1 MVHWVARTYNREQYR
16 GSQEAAPD
24 NRGTDAGYT
33 RGFDQ
38 VALSPGRKIRLLAG
52 VTKVRDTADPEVQ
65 GEFVQSLERGLAV
78 IRAFGFRRVSL
89 TITDVAEATGL
100 TRATAR
106 RFLLTLVRMGYVRN
120 DGREYWLR
128 PRVLELGYAYLSGI
142 ELTEAARP
150 FLDQLVHEVGEST
163 SIAVRDDDD
172 IVYVAHAAP
181 HRVMTINVPIGGRD
195 PLYCT
200 ALGRVLLASEPA
212 DEIDQY
218 LKTADLLAYTRA
230 TVTDPAG
237 LRQALERV
245 QADGYCLIEDEL
257 EDGLVALAV
266 PVQDADGAV
275 IAAMNLCAYSLR
287 TSPEELVSRGL
298 PLLQKAA
305 SDIEAEMRAAMQ
317 LSI

>member
-1 MVHWVARTYNREQYR
+1 
-16 GSQEAAPD
+16 
-24 NRGTDAGYT
+24 
-33 RGFDQ
+33 
-38 VALSPGRKIRLLAG
+38 LAG
-52 VTKVRDTADPEVQ
+52 VAKIRDAADPEVQ

-142 ELTEAARP
+142 ELPEVARP
-150 FLDQLVHEVGEST
+150 FLDELVDEVGEST

-172 IVYVAHAAP
+172 IIYVAHVAP
-181 HRVMTINVPIGGRD
+181 QRVMTINVPVGGRD

-200 ALGRVLLASEPA
+200 ALGRVLLAAEPA
-212 DEIDQY
+212 DEIDHY
-218 LKTADLLAYTRA
+218 LQTADLRAHTAA
-230 TVTDPAG
+230 TVTEPAG
-237 LRQALERV
+237 LRHALERV
-245 QADGYCLIEDEL
+245 TTDGYSLIEDEL

-266 PVQDADGAV
+266 PVRDADGTV
-275 IAAMNLCAYSLR
+275 IAAMNLCSYSLR
-287 TSPEELVSRGL
+287 TSPDELVGRGL
-298 PLLQKAA
+298 PLLRRAVA
-305 SDIEAEMRAAMQ
+305 GIEAEMRAALQ
-317 LSI
+317 LSV

>member
-1 MVHWVARTYNREQYR
+1 
-16 GSQEAAPD
+16 
-24 NRGTDAGYT
+24 
-33 RGFDQ
+33 
-38 VALSPGRKIRLLAG
+38 
-52 VTKVRDTADPEVQ
+52 VQ

-128 PRVLELGYAYLSGI
+128 PRVLELGYAYLAGI
-142 ELTEAARP
+142 ELPEAARP
-150 FLDQLVHEVGEST
+150 FMDDLVDEVGEST

-172 IVYVAHAAP
+172 IVYAAHVAP
-181 HRVMTINVPIGGRD
+181 HRVMTINVPIGSRD

-200 ALGRVLLASEPA
+200 ALGRVLLAAEPA
-212 DEIDQY
+212 DEIDRY
-218 LKTADLLAYTRA
+218 LKTADLHAYTRA

-237 LRQALERV
+237 LRHALDRV
-245 QADGYCLIEDEL
+245 HSDGYCLIEDEL

-266 PVQDADGAV
+266 PVRNADGVV

-287 TSPEELVSRGL
+287 TTPDELVGRGL
-298 PLLQKAA
+298 PLLRKAA
-305 SDIEAEMRAAMQ
+305 SGIEAEMRAAMQ
-317 LSI
+317 LSV

>member
-1 MVHWVARTYNREQYR
+1 MRGCYAVWSGRKLLLLPRT
-16 GSQEAAPD
+16 AK
-24 NRGTDAGYT
+24 AGY
-33 RGFDQ
+33 
-38 VALSPGRKIRLLAG
+38 LAEN
-52 VTKVRDTADPEVQ
+52 DSQ

-142 ELTEAARP
+142 TLPEAAKP
-150 FLDQLVHEVGEST
+150 FLDDLVHALGEST

-181 HRVMTINVPIGGRD
+181 PRVMTINVPIGGRD

-200 ALGRVLLASEPA
+200 ALGRVLLAYAPA
-212 DEIDQY
+212 EEIEQY
-218 LKTADLLAYTRA
+218 LKNADLRAYTGA
-230 TVTDPAG
+230 TITDPDS
-237 LRQALERV
+237 LREALAQVR
-245 QADGYCLIEDEL
+245 ADGYSLIENEL
-257 EDGLVALAV
+257 EDGLVALAI
-266 PVQDADGAV
+266 PVRDSDDSV
-275 IAAMNLCAYSLR
+275 IAAMNVCAYSLR
-287 TSPEELVSRGL
+287 TGPAELVSTGL
-298 PLLQKAA
+298 PLLRKAVA
-305 SDIEAEMRAAMQ
+305 AVEAEARAALQ
-317 LSI
+317 LSF

>member
-1 MVHWVARTYNREQYR
+1 LPPERKFPPLARVAK
-16 GSQEAAPD
+16 
-24 NRGTDAGYT
+24 
-33 RGFDQ
+33 
-38 VALSPGRKIRLLAG
+38 L
-52 VTKVRDTADPEVQ
+52 RDTEPDTQ

-142 ELTEAARP
+142 ELPEAAKP
-150 FLDQLVHEVGEST
+150 FMDELVAAVGEST

-172 IVYVAHAAP
+172 IVYVAHVAP
-181 HRVMTINVPIGGRD
+181 QRVMTINVPIGGRD
-195 PLYCT
+195 PLFCT
-200 ALGRVLLASEPA
+200 ALGRVLLAAEPA
-212 DEIDQY
+212 DELDRY
-218 LKTADLLAYTRA
+218 LKSAELTAYTGA
-230 TVTDPAG
+230 TITDPAG
-237 LRQALERV
+237 LRQTLARV
-245 QADGYCLIEDEL
+245 EADGYSLIEDEL

-266 PVQDADGAV
+266 PVRDAHGTV
-275 IAAMNLCAYSLR
+275 IAAMNVCSYSLR
-287 TSPEELVSRGL
+287 TSPEELVGRGL
-298 PLLQKAA
+298 PLLRTAA
-305 SDIEAEMRAAMQ
+305 AGIEAEVRAAIQ

>member
-1 MVHWVARTYNREQYR
+1 MATVAN
-16 GSQEAAPD
+16 
-24 NRGTDAGYT
+24 
-33 RGFDQ
+33 
-38 VALSPGRKIRLLAG
+38 
-52 VTKVRDTADPEVQ
+52 VRDTDTDTQ

-142 ELTEAARP
+142 ELPEAAKP
-150 FLDQLVHEVGEST
+150 FMDELVEEVGEST

-172 IVYVAHAAP
+172 IVYVAHVAP
-181 HRVMTINVPIGGRD
+181 QRVMTINVPIGGRD

-200 ALGRVLLASEPA
+200 ALGRVLLAAEPA
-212 DEIDQY
+212 EEIDRY
-218 LKTADLLAYTRA
+218 LESADLTAYTGA
-230 TVTDPAG
+230 TITNPAG
-237 LRQALERV
+237 LRKALATAEV
-245 QADGYCLIEDEL
+245 DGYSLIEDEL

-266 PVQDADGAV
+266 PLRDADGTV
-275 IAAMNLCAYSLR
+275 IAAMNVCSYSLR
-287 TSPEELVSRGL
+287 TSPEELVRRGL

-305 SDIEAEMRAAMQ
+305 SAIEAEMRAAMQ